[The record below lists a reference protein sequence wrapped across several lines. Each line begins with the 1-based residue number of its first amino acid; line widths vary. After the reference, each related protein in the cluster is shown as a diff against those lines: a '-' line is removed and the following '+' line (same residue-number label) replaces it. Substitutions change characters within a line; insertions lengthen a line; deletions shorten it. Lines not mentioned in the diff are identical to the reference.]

1 MLTSVLNRKQFGFS
15 LVELMV
21 VIALF
26 GILATFAIPSYQ
38 AWIQNSMT
46 RTAAE
51 SIQTGIQIA
60 RAEAVKRNASVQFEL
75 RGSDSAW
82 TVCVRPTPAGACPNP
97 DNATTVQSRGVKEG
111 SSANVDITFSAAGP
125 YVFSPFG
132 VIISPAGP
140 ITIDVKNGSLST
152 ADSRDLRVVIG
163 VGGSVRMCDP
173 KVTYTTD
180 PRKC

>member
-1 MLTSVLNRKQFGFS
+1 
-15 LVELMV
+15 MV
-21 VIALF
+21 VIAIF
-26 GILATFAIPSYQ
+26 GILATFAIPSYR
-38 AWIQNSMT
+38 AWIQNSLT

-60 RAEAVKRNASVQFEL
+60 RAEAVKRNASVQFDL

-82 TVCVRPTPAGACPNP
+82 TVCVRPSPAGACPNP

-111 SSANVDITFSAAGP
+111 SSTNVDITVSAAGP

-132 VIISPAGP
+132 VITSPAGP
-140 ITIDVKNGSLST
+140 VTIDIKNGTL
-152 ADSRDLRVVIG
+152 AAAEKRDLSVIIG

-173 KVTYTTD
+173 LVSGTTD

>member
-1 MLTSVLNRKQFGFS
+1 MLISISNRKPFGFS
-15 LVELMV
+15 LVELLV
-21 VIALF
+21 VIAIF
-26 GILATFAIPSYQ
+26 GILASFAIPSYQ

-60 RAEAVKRNASVQFEL
+60 RAEAVKRNASVQFDL
-75 RGSDSAW
+75 RGADSAW
-82 TVCVRPTPAGACPNP
+82 TVCVRPSPAGACPSP

-111 SSANVDITFSAAGP
+111 SSTNVDVETTAAGP

-132 VIISPAGP
+132 VITSPAGP
-140 ITIDVKNGSLST
+140 VTFDIKNGTLAS
-152 ADSRDLRVVIG
+152 ADKRDLRVVIG

-173 KVTYTTD
+173 LVSTTTD